1 MATFFMFGSYTMEG
15 VKQMSTERTQKIIDV
30 IEKFGGKMNSMHAL
44 LGQND
49 LVFIADLPGNDAAMK
64 ASVALAQMTGIAF
77 STSPAVTVEEFDKLT
92 ADI

>member
-1 MATFFMFGSYTMEG
+1 MATFFMFGKYSLEG
-15 VKQMSTERTQKIIDV
+15 VKAMSADRTKKIIGLV
-30 IEKFGGKMNSMHAL
+30 EKYGGKMNSMHAL
-44 LGQND
+44 LGQDD

-64 ASVALAQMTGIAF
+64 ASVALTKMTGISF